1 MAQNAKIGALTDEL
15 IRSILQFDPATN
27 RQAYRQA
34 KEIATKGLRAHQYN
48 RTNQF
53 DVQASFAGLDEKFRV
68 LNRDDLA
75 DALQSRLQQLQE
87 RHNKWMPE
95 YLNLLLL
102 LSDRPTENSDVKAL
116 EILRPPSPPPPLT
129 WKEIIADDPYSDEEI
144 WKDIDYAA
152 ESSEDER
159 TPKKREK
166 PKPSPATS
174 VEEDDTFDPESCV
187 VPTQLEAVSEIE
199 EAQFWKVQP
208 EEETGKVDI
217 TELQTVRET
226 LFMLTGL
233 KTSLYVSDK
242 HNGSIRVNQ
251 KYVLGHARAKTT
263 DHLLS
268 QLADIG
274 RDLNRLRQWTQRPS
288 SLSLIQTFEAAVRRR
303 LEDYDRSLALLQ
315 RRYLVPDTPVAVS
328 LLAIHTEIR
337 GISGP
342 LLQLAQLVADIEHLL
357 LVNPFIHL
365 EALFERLSLAQ
376 MTLEEGVFV
385 FFSGIFFECLQTYLK
400 PIRQWM
406 ESGELVTNNET
417 FFVFE
422 SDSSSEVSSIWHDR
436 FVLRRGKENALR
448 SPNFLQ
454 PAAQKIFNTG
464 KSVVFLKELGIYG
477 FGLDSSEPEPRLD
490 HDTVCGS
497 GSTLL
502 LSPFPELFQ
511 SAFETWIRSKYS
523 LASTVLRMHLI
534 KDCGLLNILNE
545 FNILYLGA
553 DGSVFQDFADAVFE
567 RMDTNQRGWNDRFL
581 LTELARG
588 IFSSVFEKSD
598 AEKIVVRSARS
609 KSQNQSV
616 KGLSGLSIDYALPWS
631 IMNIIQRSSIPVYQQ
646 LFTFLL
652 QTYRAKYLLQNITL
666 GAIRAAKDPRLVQ
679 LSFKLRQRLIWFA
692 DILRSYLTETVILLS
707 NENMVA
713 AMSKA
718 EDIDEMSTI
727 HLRYV
732 ARLQEQALLSQNLRP
747 IHKAIISLLDLG
759 VLFSDV
765 HSQDAEAKN
774 KKTTTTAQV
783 PSIPKSPGKALSK
796 SSRRK
801 SVIPAII
808 EDDSSDSDSA
818 DVNDD
823 ETNEHKSGSR
833 TGLEAG
839 LKSIDEQFGK
849 LLPFITAGLRSVG
862 RVGVEPIWEMLAER
876 LEWDRKKDR

>member
-15 IRSILQFDPATN
+15 IRSILQFDPAIN

-34 KEIATKGLRAHQYN
+34 KEIATKGLKAHQYN

-75 DALQSRLQQLQE
+75 NALQPRLQQVQE
-87 RHNKWMPE
+87 KHNKWMPE

-166 PKPSPATS
+166 TKPSPATS

-187 VPTQLEAVSEIE
+187 VPAQLEAVSEIE

-226 LFMLTGL
+226 LFMLAGL

-242 HNGSIRVNQ
+242 HNGSIRVNH
-251 KYVLGHARAKTT
+251 KYVFSHAMAKTT

-328 LLAIHTEIR
+328 LLALHNEIR
-337 GISGP
+337 GMSGP

-365 EALFERLSLAQ
+365 ETLFERLSLAQ
-376 MTLEEGVFV
+376 MTLEEEVFI
-385 FFSGIFFECLQTYLK
+385 FFSNIFFECLQTYLK

-417 FFVFE
+417 FSVFE
-422 SDSSSEVSSIWHDR
+422 NDSSSEVSSIWHDR

-448 SPNFLQ
+448 SPDFLQ

-477 FGLDSSEPEPRLD
+477 FGLDSSEPEPCLD
-490 HDTVCGS
+490 HDTVCGT

-523 LASTVLRMHLI
+523 LASTVLRTHLI

-567 RMDTNQRGWNDRFL
+567 RMDANQRGWNDRFL

-598 AEKIVVRSARS
+598 AEKIVVRSTRS

-616 KGLSGLSIDYALPWS
+616 KGLSGLSIDYAVRCTHLVLGH
-631 IMNIIQRSSIPVYQQ
+631 RS
-646 LFTFLL
+646 
-652 QTYRAKYLLQNITL
+652 
-666 GAIRAAKDPRLVQ
+666 
-679 LSFKLRQRLIWFA
+679 
-692 DILRSYLTETVILLS
+692 
-707 NENMVA
+707 
-713 AMSKA
+713 
-718 EDIDEMSTI
+718 
-727 HLRYV
+727 
-732 ARLQEQALLSQNLRP
+732 
-747 IHKAIISLLDLG
+747 
-759 VLFSDV
+759 
-765 HSQDAEAKN
+765 
-774 KKTTTTAQV
+774 
-783 PSIPKSPGKALSK
+783 
-796 SSRRK
+796 
-801 SVIPAII
+801 
-808 EDDSSDSDSA
+808 
-818 DVNDD
+818 
-823 ETNEHKSGSR
+823 
-833 TGLEAG
+833 
-839 LKSIDEQFGK
+839 
-849 LLPFITAGLRSVG
+849 
-862 RVGVEPIWEMLAER
+862 
-876 LEWDRKKDR
+876 